1 MADLVET
8 FNGNRI
14 HASLHAA
21 SMKAESIR
29 ASVDEADPNAV
40 EHADAIIEAVR
51 QITLRV
57 HAVDPVLANL
67 PLIDN
72 VAQGVDGIVDNLS
85 AYEQDPAVGLG
96 NTHGQVLEALR
107 RAAAVPAKEP
117 HSQVASDIADQ
128 AATLVEQDTAKA
140 MADIKRLKE
149 SVSSSVAQSQVLI
162 DQITEQLVAQQ
173 ATVQSARQDLEQE
186 SVAFAAMVTRSEAA
200 IEAVTDEIREIR
212 ALQEQQLEATVSEY
226 KTWETTARARVDT
239 LNRLIDKLAAR
250 ADEMLLNAGG
260 AALGTS
266 WKTQAKAH
274 RIERWSWTGGI
285 IVLLG
290 GSVALAFLTLDDLT
304 APAGSSFVDGLVF
317 YIPRIPFAIITITIL
332 GFAIQQAARRAQFE
346 ARDARVGNELSAL
359 PEFLSRVPDGA
370 RDELS
375 KQVAANYFPGTK
387 LEHDVP

>member
-96 NTHGQVLEALR
+96 NTHGLVLEALR

-162 DQITEQLVAQQ
+162 DQITEQLVA
-173 ATVQSARQDLEQE
+173 
-186 SVAFAAMVTRSEAA
+186 
-200 IEAVTDEIREIR
+200 
-212 ALQEQQLEATVSEY
+212 
-226 KTWETTARARVDT
+226 
-239 LNRLIDKLAAR
+239 
-250 ADEMLLNAGG
+250 
-260 AALGTS
+260 
-266 WKTQAKAH
+266 
-274 RIERWSWTGGI
+274 
-285 IVLLG
+285 
-290 GSVALAFLTLDDLT
+290 
-304 APAGSSFVDGLVF
+304 
-317 YIPRIPFAIITITIL
+317 
-332 GFAIQQAARRAQFE
+332 
-346 ARDARVGNELSAL
+346 
-359 PEFLSRVPDGA
+359 
-370 RDELS
+370 
-375 KQVAANYFPGTK
+375 
-387 LEHDVP
+387 